1 MEKKINGKLLAK
13 AILDRLK
20 KRLKKL
26 KKKKKIPCLAIFSA
40 GDNPASASYIRQ
52 KAKTA
57 KEIGA
62 KLKHFKFKKEV
73 SYQKFAEDLNGVVRD
88 DSFSGV
94 IIQKPLP
101 VSLSHRSLDLIIPL
115 EKDIDGTNPK
125 SPFIPPIAMAV
136 LRVLDLIRS
145 EGQIKKV
152 LTQKELPPEALI
164 SWLSKRSIILIG
176 RGETGG
182 MPIAKIFSSKKIK
195 FLITHQRT
203 QNLIQ
208 FLKKADIVTSCVGKE
223 IVKKEMLKEGAILIG
238 VGIRRDEK
246 GRFKG
251 DFNEKK
257 IEEVVSFYTP
267 TPGGIGPLTVAS
279 LMENLVTACKKQ
291 KSK

>member
-20 KRLKKL
+20 KRVRKL
-26 KKKKKIPCLAIFSA
+26 KKKKKFPCLAIFSA

-52 KAKTA
+52 KTKTA

-73 SYQKFAEDLNGVVRD
+73 SYQKFAEDLNGIVRD

-94 IIQKPLP
+94 IVQKPLP

-125 SPFIPPIAMAV
+125 SPFIPPVAMAV

-164 SWLSKRSIILIG
+164 SWLSRRLIILIG

-203 QNLIQ
+203 QNLSQ

-223 IVKKEMLKEGAILIG
+223 IVKKEMLKEGTILIG

-279 LMENLVTACKKQ
+279 LMENLVSATE
-291 KSK
+291 KS